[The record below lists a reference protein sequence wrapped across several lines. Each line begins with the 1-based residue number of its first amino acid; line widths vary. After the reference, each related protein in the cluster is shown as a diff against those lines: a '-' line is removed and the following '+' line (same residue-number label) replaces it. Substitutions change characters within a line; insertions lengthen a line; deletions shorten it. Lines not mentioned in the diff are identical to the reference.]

1 MTSALTDWVRALC
14 GAAVICA
21 AAMAL
26 CPDGRVK
33 RVLRLVCGLVMA
45 CALLSPVLELDFD
58 AYSSALSGYGEAA
71 RAAAEGAQEEAR
83 LSSRGVIEEECAA
96 YILDKAEALG
106 LAGCSA
112 DCSTMWQI
120 GVDVL
125 APYRRQGIASA
136 LTSGLAVEALRRGL
150 VPFYCCAWAN
160 VKSARNAWKS
170 GFRPE
175 WVQLTAKLTLA
186 KKPGFALNIAAA
198 AVRNFFSFFLL
209 DGRGCGAI

>member
-71 RAAAEGAQEEAR
+71 RAASPVTAR
-83 LSSRGVIEEECAA
+83 PPARPRRERRRRRA
-96 YILDKAEALG
+96 Y
-106 LAGCSA
+106 
-112 DCSTMWQI
+112 
-120 GVDVL
+120 
-125 APYRRQGIASA
+125 P
-136 LTSGLAVEALRRGL
+136 
-150 VPFYCCAWAN
+150 
-160 VKSARNAWKS
+160 
-170 GFRPE
+170 
-175 WVQLTAKLTLA
+175 
-186 KKPGFALNIAAA
+186 AAA
-198 AVRNFFSFFLL
+198 S
-209 DGRGCGAI
+209 

>member
-1 MTSALTDWVRALC
+1 MTGALTDWVRALC

-106 LAGCSA
+106 LTGCSA
-112 DCSTMWQI
+112 SVCAEWD
-120 GVDVL
+120 
-125 APYRRQGIASA
+125 SA
-136 LTSGLAVEALRRGL
+136 GYWVPRSCRVCCPGGRSEAL
-150 VPFYCCAWAN
+150 
-160 VKSARNAWKS
+160 
-170 GFRPE
+170 
-175 WVQLTAKLTLA
+175 
-186 KKPGFALNIAAA
+186 AAA
-198 AVRNFFSFFLL
+198 IEADLGIPRSRQEWEVPQ
-209 DGRGCGAI
+209 